1 MMHLLARVFPYHYW
15 LNQIPTLR
23 DTLLEIGRV
32 LLIYWIGKYLI
43 NIVALRTA
51 DTMIAGPQRLG
62 LLQASAEQARVR
74 TIIGLIRSVGIYVLF
89 FVCGILMLR
98 ALNLD
103 AVSVVTSA
111 SVAGIAVGLGAQKLF
126 KDVISGFFI
135 ILEAQYDVG
144 DYVTINNTVTGK
156 IEEMGMRIVK
166 VRDDAGRIIIMS
178 NGDITQVC
186 NQSRGAVTTTLDLGI
201 PPGTDLTKVRDI
213 ISAAGKEL
221 FDQEGTALGL
231 IKEPILLG
239 TTGGDSTRTLIRA
252 QLQTAHAVDLG
263 GASQAIHDKLYSKLL
278 EGGITPL

>member
-1 MMHLLARVFPYHYW
+1 MMHLLERVFPYHYW
-15 LNQIPTLR
+15 LDQIPRLR

-43 NIVALRTA
+43 NIIALRTA
-51 DTMIAGPQRLG
+51 DTMIAGPQRIG
-62 LLQASAEQARVR
+62 LMQASADQARVR

-166 VRDDAGRIIIMS
+166 VRDDAGRVVILS

-201 PPGTDLTKVRDI
+201 PPGTDLSKVRDI
-213 ISAAGKEL
+213 VSAAGKEL
-221 FDQEGTALGL
+221 FDQEGTTLGL
-231 IKEPILLG
+231 IKEPTLLG
-239 TTGGDSTRTLIRA
+239 TAGGDSTRTIIRA
-252 QLQTAHAVDLG
+252 QLQTTHAVELG
-263 GASQAIHDKLYSKLL
+263 GASQALHDKLYSKLL
-278 EGGITPL
+278 EGGVTPL